1 MEVDSIREYVVL
13 MNARYQD
20 KFQLNV
26 NVSDADRNLYI
37 LKLVFQ
43 PVIENSIKHG
53 LRDKE
58 GMGTIDIS
66 VKRCQDYLE
75 IIIMD
80 DGNGMTEEEVKILT
94 EELKSKGPV
103 KSKEDGHISLGL
115 KNVYDRIKFTC
126 GEDYGFTITSMPG
139 MGTMVKYRLPIWEE
153 DTYVEADHS

>member
-1 MEVDSIREYVVL
+1 M
-13 MNARYQD
+13 
-20 KFQLNV
+20 
-26 NVSDADRNLYI
+26 
-37 LKLVFQ
+37 KLVFQ

-80 DGNGMTEEEVKILT
+80 DGNGMTEEEVRILT
-94 EELKSKGPV
+94 EELKSKESV

-115 KNVYDRIKFTC
+115 K
-126 GEDYGFTITSMPG
+126 TINSMPG